1 MADLMTRIEACLDGR
16 GEIAR
21 GRFLAGEGIFLDGNL
36 VAAVIGEDLCIRVGV
51 ERWESPDLGDGVS
64 KFYFANQPVPGW
76 VMVDAG
82 SVATE
87 EGLWTWIEA
96 RL

>member
-1 MADLMTRIEACLDGR
+1 MPDLMTRLEASLDGR

-21 GRFLAGEGIFLDGNL
+21 GRFLSGEGIFLDGNL

-51 ERWESPDLGDGVS
+51 ERWESPELGRGVR
-64 KFYFANQPVPGW
+64 KFYFADQPVPGW
-76 VMVDAG
+76 VMVDAE
-82 SVATE
+82 SVATDE
-87 EGLWTWIEA
+87 ELSIWIGT